1 MSDVPGGARMIH
13 AEAAK
18 VTENN
23 AAIADLAAFRQ
34 NKIDNPK
41 EGDKPPAGYEQV
53 RLIGCIHCQTA
64 VFQLTHDH
72 RVACATCKIIIDPL
86 RWYDVNYPPP
96 PDAVA

>member
-1 MSDVPGGARMIH
+1 LKPGSVVMVDDPT
-13 AEAAK
+13 K
-18 VTENN
+18 VVTSL
-23 AAIADLAAFRQ
+23 DTFRQ

-53 RLIGCIHCQTA
+53 RLIGCVHCQTA

-72 RVACATCKIIIDPL
+72 RVACATCKIIVDPL

-96 PDAVA
+96 PEPVA